1 MNPGGDKVKMDAKQ
15 SLDRAS
21 KFLARN
27 SFGKQILAG
36 TASGWFTGAVVG
48 YAGKGVALVL
58 GSSIILYQIAHHQGY
73 VKQDWD
79 SIKTLAQQKTNEFSK
94 NTPAVN
100 KSRYSTADRPEDC
113 TDAINELAKLRNNA
127 IWKAFEKY
135 ESSLEIIYGYYDQL
149 VALETKIPA
158 QELQVPFK
166 WKDAFDK
173 GSIFGSR
180 ISLTIPSLSYEK
192 ICVLFNI
199 AALQS
204 AVAAVQSL
212 ESDDALKLAAKLFQ
226 QSAGIFNH
234 LKSTVMLTIQQDPT
248 PDLNP
253 DTLGALS
260 ALMLAQAQEIFVHK
274 AIHDN
279 MKDSIVAKLASQCE
293 DLYGECLK
301 IFQRDNLKN
310 IWDKDWIPLI
320 AGKQAA
326 FHAIAELYQS
336 FVCKSNKLI
345 GEEICRL
352 ERSVELFKAAQQR
365 SGKTSLFQDLQH
377 RAERNLAEAKKDND
391 FIYHE
396 RIPDIK
402 SLDLIGKAQPAK
414 VLQLAQ
420 PMSHN
425 FKDLF
430 NELVP
435 VAVHQA
441 LAAYDV
447 RKNEIVNTEIGRL
460 RESTTMLNGVLA
472 SLNLPAAIE
481 VTDGSSGLP
490 PSIMEKANTVSQL
503 GGLAEID
510 RMIRELPDAL
520 KRNQDILDETD
531 RMLNE
536 EKQADDSLRQQFKER
551 WTRTPSDKL
560 NEMFRS
566 NAAKY
571 RQIINNAVEADKVV
585 REKFESHRA
594 GINLLSKSPSELEA
608 AVPQGS
614 SGNVTNSSAVTTLRQ
629 LMEEVETIKAE
640 RDVIESELKNTNFDM
655 KTTFLSALAKDG
667 AISEPVLSVENL
679 GQTYGQLQ
687 KQVKESIERQA
698 GLLERIQ
705 QAHSQFVQ
713 ERGSTASGRESK
725 MCQLAAA
732 HDAFRDLLNNLKE
745 GTKFYNDLTQL
756 LVAFQN
762 KVSDYCFARKTEKE
776 ELLKDL
782 TQESS
787 RQAPLPTP
795 TQPSYH
801 TDPVYVQGMPVPY
814 GASSATPYPSYVPP
828 PMPQGYN
835 PYGTM
840 PYPSSYNYPG
850 GFPAAPGYGQQPPP
864 GGYQQQ
870 PPAGY
875 PQQPQGGYPQNP
887 W

>member
-1 MNPGGDKVKMDAKQ
+1 MAELISVPLKKPSEVD
-15 SLDRAS
+15 
-21 KFLARN
+21 
-27 SFGKQILAG
+27 
-36 TASGWFTGAVVG
+36 
-48 YAGKGVALVL
+48 LVTPL
-58 GSSIILYQIAHHQGY
+58 
-73 VKQDWD
+73 
-79 SIKTLAQQKTNEFSK
+79 K
-94 NTPAVN
+94 NLIQ
-100 KSRYSTADRPEDC
+100 SRYSTADKPEDC
-113 TDAINELAKLRNNA
+113 NEAINELSKLRNTA

-135 ESSLEIIYGYYDQL
+135 ESSLDIIYGYYDQL
-149 VALETKIPA
+149 VSLETKIPA

-204 AVAAVQSL
+204 AVAASQSVEND
-212 ESDDALKLAAKLFQ
+212 ESLKLAAKLLQ
-226 QSAGIFNH
+226 QSSGIFNH

-260 ALMLAQAQEIFVHK
+260 NLMLAQAQEIFVHK

-301 IFQRDNLKN
+301 VFQRENLKN
-310 IWDKDWIPLI
+310 IWDKDWIPTI

-326 FHAIAELYQS
+326 LHAVAQFYQS
-336 FVCKSNKLI
+336 LVCRSNKQI
-345 GEEICRL
+345 GEEIARL
-352 ERSVELFKAAQQR
+352 EHSVSLFQTAQQR
-365 SGKTSLFQDLQH
+365 SGKASLFQDLQH
-377 RAERNLAEAKKDND
+377 KAQRNLTEVKKDND

-402 SLDLIGKAQPAK
+402 SLELIGKAQPAK
-414 VLQLAQ
+414 VLPLAQ
-420 PMSHN
+420 PMSQA

-430 NELVP
+430 SELVP

-447 RKNEIVNTEIGRL
+447 RKTEIVNAEIGRL
-460 RESTTMLNGVLA
+460 RESTTTLNGILA

-490 PSIMEKANTVSQL
+490 PSIIEKANTVSQL
-503 GGLAEID
+503 GGINELEK
-510 RMIRELPDAL
+510 MIRELPDAL

-571 RQIINNAVEADKVV
+571 REIINNAVQADKVV
-585 REKFESHRA
+585 REKFESHRE
-594 GINLLSKSPSELEA
+594 GIALLSKSPAELQA

-614 SGNVTNSSAVTTLRQ
+614 SGTVTNSSAVNTLRQ

-655 KTTFLSALAKDG
+655 KTKFLSALAKDG
-667 AISEPVLSVENL
+667 AISEPALSVENL
-679 GQTYGQLQ
+679 GQIYGPLQ
-687 KQVKESIERQA
+687 KQVRESIEKQE
-698 GLLERIQ
+698 GLIAKIQ
-705 QAHSQFVQ
+705 QAHSQFIQ

-725 MCQLAAA
+725 MVQLAGA
-732 HDAFRDLLNNLKE
+732 HDAFRDLLNNLTE

-762 KVSDYCFARKTEKE
+762 KVSDFCFARKTEKE

-787 RQAPLPTP
+787 RGSMPTP
-795 TQPSYH
+795 TQPSYY
-801 TDPVYVQGMPVPY
+801 TGPDVKKEAPPRPPQPSQPPQAPPASGGVPYPVYVQGMPVPY
-814 GASSATPYPSYVPP
+814 GASTSTPYPAYVPP

-840 PYPSSYNYPG
+840 PYPNSYNYPG

-864 GGYQQQ
+864 GSYPQQ

-875 PQQPQGGYPQNP
+875 PPQNPGGYPPNP

>member
-1 MNPGGDKVKMDAKQ
+1 MAELLSVPLKKPSEVD
-15 SLDRAS
+15 
-21 KFLARN
+21 
-27 SFGKQILAG
+27 
-36 TASGWFTGAVVG
+36 
-48 YAGKGVALVL
+48 LVTPL
-58 GSSIILYQIAHHQGY
+58 
-73 VKQDWD
+73 
-79 SIKTLAQQKTNEFSK
+79 K
-94 NTPAVN
+94 NLIQ
-100 KSRYSTADRPEDC
+100 SRYSTADKPEDC
-113 TDAINELAKLRNNA
+113 ADAINELAKLRNNA
-127 IWKAFEKY
+127 IWKVFEKY

-149 VALETKIPA
+149 VSLETKIPA

-192 ICVLFNI
+192 VCILFNV

-204 AVAAVQSL
+204 AVAAGQSI
-212 ESDDALKLAAKLFQ
+212 ENDDALKLAAKLFQ
-226 QSAGIFNH
+226 QSSGIFNH

-253 DTLGALS
+253 DVLGALS
-260 ALMLAQAQEIFVHK
+260 GLMLAQAQEIFVHK

-293 DLYGECLK
+293 DLYGESLK
-301 IFQRDNLKN
+301 VFQRENLKH
-310 IWDKDWIPLI
+310 IWEKDWIPLI

-326 FHAIAELYQS
+326 LHAVAEYYQS
-336 FVCKSNKLI
+336 LVCRNSKLI
-345 GEEICRL
+345 GEEIARL
-352 ERSVELFKAAQQR
+352 EQAVALFQTAQQR
-365 SGKTSLFQDLQH
+365 SGKPSLFQELQH
-377 RAERNLAEAKKDND
+377 KAQRNLTEVKKDND

-402 SLDLIGKAQPAK
+402 SVDPIGKAQPAK
-414 VLQLAQ
+414 VLPLPQH
-420 PMSHN
+420 MSQN
-425 FKDLF
+425 FNDLF
-430 NELVP
+430 SELVP

-447 RKNEIVNTEIGRL
+447 RKTEIVNAEIGRL
-460 RESTTMLNGVLA
+460 RESTTTLNGILA

-481 VTDGSSGLP
+481 VMDGSSGLP
-490 PSIMEKANTVSQL
+490 PSILEKANAVSQL
-503 GGLAEID
+503 GGIQELEK
-510 RMIRELPDAL
+510 MIRELPDAL

-566 NAAKY
+566 NATKY

-585 REKFESHRA
+585 REKFETHKA
-594 GINLLSKSPSELEA
+594 GIQLLSQSPSELQA

-614 SGNVTNSSAVTTLRQ
+614 SGNVTNSSAVTALRQ

-640 RDVIESELKNTNFDM
+640 RDAIESELKDTNFDM
-655 KTTFLSALAKDG
+655 KSVFLSALAKDG
-667 AISEPVLSVENL
+667 AVSEPVLSVENL
-679 GQTYGQLQ
+679 GQTYGPLQ
-687 KQVKESIERQA
+687 KQVKESVQKQE
-698 GLLERIQ
+698 GLVERIQ

-713 ERGSTASGRESK
+713 ERGSTAGGRESK

-732 HDAFRDLLNNLKE
+732 HDAFRDLSNNLTE

-787 RQAPLPTP
+787 RQATLPTP

-801 TDPVYVQGMPVPY
+801 SGPEVKKEAPPRPPQPAQAPTPQAPPGVPYPVYVQGMPVPY
-814 GASSATPYPSYVPP
+814 GASTSTPYPSFVPP

-850 GFPAAPGYGQQPPP
+850 GFPAAPGYGQQQQPPP
-864 GGYQQQ
+864 GGYPQQ
-870 PPAGY
+870 PPSGY
-875 PQQPQGGYPQNP
+875 QQPPQGGYPPNP

>member
-1 MNPGGDKVKMDAKQ
+1 MAELLSVPLKKPSEVD
-15 SLDRAS
+15 
-21 KFLARN
+21 
-27 SFGKQILAG
+27 
-36 TASGWFTGAVVG
+36 
-48 YAGKGVALVL
+48 LVTPL
-58 GSSIILYQIAHHQGY
+58 
-73 VKQDWD
+73 
-79 SIKTLAQQKTNEFSK
+79 K
-94 NTPAVN
+94 NLIQ
-100 KSRYSTADRPEDC
+100 SRYSTADKPEDC
-113 TDAINELAKLRNNA
+113 NEAINDLSKLRNNA
-127 IWKAFEKY
+127 IWKTFEKY

-149 VALETKIPA
+149 VSLETKIPA

-180 ISLTIPSLSYEK
+180 ISLTIASLSYEK
-192 ICVLFNI
+192 VCILFNI

-204 AVAAVQSL
+204 AVAASQSV
-212 ESDDALKLAAKLFQ
+212 ENDDGLKLAAKLFQ
-226 QSAGIFNH
+226 QAAGIFSH
-234 LKSTVMLTIQQDPT
+234 LKSTVMLSIQQDPT

-260 ALMLAQAQEIFVHK
+260 SLMLAQGQEIFVHK

-301 IFQRDNLKN
+301 IFQRENLKH
-310 IWDKDWIPLI
+310 IWDKDWIPTI

-326 FHAIAELYQS
+326 LHAVSEFYQS
-336 FVCKSNKLI
+336 LVCKNSKLI
-345 GEEICRL
+345 GEEITRL
-352 ERSVELFKAAQQR
+352 EHSVA
-365 SGKTSLFQDLQH
+365 LFQTASQRAGKNFFQELQH
-377 RAERNLAEAKKDND
+377 KAQRNLNDAKKDND

-402 SLDLIGKAQPAK
+402 SVDPIGKAQPAK
-414 VLQLAQ
+414 VLPLTQ
-420 PMSHN
+420 PMSQN

-430 NELVP
+430 TELVP

-447 RKNEIVNTEIGRL
+447 RKTEIVNTEIGRL
-460 RESTTMLNGVLA
+460 RESTTTLNGILA

-481 VTDGSSGLP
+481 VTDGGSALP
-490 PSIMEKANTVSQL
+490 PSILEKANVVSQL
-503 GGLAEID
+503 GGINELE

-551 WTRTPSDKL
+551 WTRTPSEKL
-560 NEMFRS
+560 TEMFRS
-566 NAAKY
+566 NGAKY

-585 REKFESHRA
+585 REKFESHRD
-594 GINLLSKSPSELEA
+594 GITLLSKSPSELEA

-614 SGNVTNSSAVTTLRQ
+614 SGNVTNSSSVTMLRQ

-640 RDVIESELKNTNFDM
+640 RDVIESELKNASFDM
-655 KTTFLSALAKDG
+655 KSTFLSALSKDG
-667 AISEPVLSVENL
+667 AITEPALSVESL
-679 GQTYGQLQ
+679 GQVYGPLQ
-687 KQVKESIERQA
+687 KQVRESIAKQE
-698 GLLERIQ
+698 GLIERIQ

-713 ERGSTASGRESK
+713 ERGSTTSGRESK

-787 RQAPLPTP
+787 RQAPLPAP

-801 TDPVYVQGMPVPY
+801 TDPDVKKEVPPRPPQPSQPPQAPQAPGGVPYPVYVQGMPVPY
-814 GASSATPYPSYVPP
+814 GASASTPYPAYVPP

-864 GGYQQQ
+864 GSYPQQ
-870 PPAGY
+870 PPSGY
-875 PQQPQGGYPQNP
+875 SQQPQGGYPPNP